1 MTRPRVCGL
10 DLSLTGSGVAGA
22 NWARTVASSG
32 HRDDS
37 FLTRGTRLHRLA
49 GGVVALVGRCD
60 LVVVEGPA
68 YSRTT
73 GSAWDRAGLWWLVVD
88 ALMHREIPV
97 AVVAPTARA
106 KYATGRG
113 NASKAAVVAAVR
125 RTYRVPVADDNQADA
140 FTLAAMGHDWL
151 GAPLAEVPAGQ
162 RCALDH
168 VAWPATSGPAQL
180 ALDGGAVPYRDTVEP
195 VRRPRRSA
203 PAAGSPEIGPGLGQL
218 DALAV
223 AE

>member
-1 MTRPRVCGL
+1 MCGL

-22 NWARTVASSG
+22 DWARTVGSSG
-32 HRDDS
+32 RRDDS
-37 FLTRGTRLHRLA
+37 FLARRTRLHRLA
-49 GGVVALVGRCD
+49 GGVVALVGTCD
-60 LVVVEGPA
+60 LAVIEGPA

-73 GSAWDRAGLWWLVVD
+73 GSVWDRAGLWWLVVD
-88 ALMHREIPV
+88 ALMRRDVPV

-113 NASKAAVVAAVR
+113 NASKSAVVAAVR

-140 FTLAAMGHDWL
+140 FVLVAMGHDWL
-151 GAPLAEVPAGQ
+151 GEPLVEVPAGQ

-168 VAWPATSGPAQL
+168 VAWPDRFGPAQL
-180 ALDGGAVPYRDTVEP
+180 ALDGGAVPYLDTVEP

-203 PAAGSPEIGPGLGQL
+203 PPSVSHDVEPSPGQL
-218 DALAV
+218 DALEV
-223 AE
+223 LG